1 MNYGFGYHGDMEND
15 FGQTET
21 IFTTSGGQSGSG
33 FTGAAISGGHDYTR
47 LVNQIGAAPGCALGN
62 CCSGFNDRNS
72 NGLNCGGNMFGVI
85 VDIPND
91 RRAAIVRNTV
101 GGHW

>member
-1 MNYGFGYHGDMEND
+1 MNYGFGYYGNN

-21 IFTTSGGQSGSG
+21 IFAVSGGQSGSG
-33 FTGAAISGGHDYTR
+33 FTGVNAYGGYDYTR
-47 LVNQIGAAPGCALGN
+47 LISQIGAAPGCALGN
-62 CCSGFNDRNS
+62 CCGGFNNFYGSDMYYDWNPL
-72 NGLNCGGNMFGVI
+72 GAI

-101 GGHW
+101 GGYW

>member
-1 MNYGFGYHGDMEND
+1 MNYGFGYYGNN

-21 IFTTSGGQSGSG
+21 IFTTSGGY
-33 FTGAAISGGHDYTR
+33 DYTR
-47 LVNQIGAAPGCALGN
+47 LISQIGAAPGCALGN
-62 CCSGFNDRNS
+62 CCGGFNSFYESGIYYGWNS
-72 NGLNCGGNMFGVI
+72 LGVI

-101 GGHW
+101 GGYW